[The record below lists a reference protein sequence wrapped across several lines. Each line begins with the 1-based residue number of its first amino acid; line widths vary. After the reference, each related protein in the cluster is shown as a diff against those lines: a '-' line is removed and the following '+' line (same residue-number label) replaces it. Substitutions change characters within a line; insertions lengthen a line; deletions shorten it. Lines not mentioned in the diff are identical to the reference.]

1 MPALPEPEHAD
12 EIGGQMVGRRT
23 VGAGP
28 TKLWQKDYQL
38 HPTVASYV
46 AGDNTLDTRLVEADV
61 LGSIAHAMM
70 LGKIGLLTA
79 SEVRALHDELLN
91 VLTLARSGEFEVTV
105 ADEDVHTKIENHL
118 SGTLG
123 DVGKK
128 IHTARSRNDQVLV
141 DLRLF
146 TRVEVLDLERRIT
159 AAAGALIA
167 LAERGED
174 VPMPGYT
181 HMQRAMVSSAGLWA
195 GAYAEALLDD
205 LTVLQAAYAVNDQSP
220 LGSAASYGVP
230 FALDRQYTADLL
242 GFARVQNNVLYAQFG
257 RGKFEG
263 LVVQALAQ
271 VMLDLSKFAQDV
283 LLFTTSEYDFFGVP
297 PELCDG
303 SSIMPQKHNLGA
315 LELVRARAHT
325 VFGHQAQIFGV
336 LAGLPAGFNND
347 NQETK
352 RPFMAALDITA
363 ASLEVCT
370 LFVNGITF
378 HEQRLRDACSPELFA
393 TDHAYELVR
402 QGMPFRDAYRHIA
415 ATLDSLPP
423 SDPVARLRERT
434 HLGAS
439 GNLGLDQLQERLS
452 GQLREIERRQAAH
465 DDVVARLLRPAD
477 VGSDRR
483 QGGAAVE

>member
-1 MPALPEPEHAD
+1 MTDVAA
-12 EIGGQMVGRRT
+12 
-23 VGAGP
+23 

-38 HPTVASYV
+38 HPAVAGFV
-46 AGDNTLDTRLVEADV
+46 AGDNTLDNRLVEADV
-61 LGSIAHAMM
+61 LGSIAHAIM
-70 LGKIGLLTA
+70 LGRIGLLTE
-79 SEVRALHDELLN
+79 SEVAALHGELTTILA
-91 VLTLARSGEFEVTV
+91 LARAGGFEVTV

-118 SGTLG
+118 SATLG

-146 TRVEVLDLERRIT
+146 ARVELLAMERRI
-159 AAAGALIA
+159 AGAIDA
-167 LAERGED
+167 FIGLAGRGQD

-181 HMQRAMVSSAGLWA
+181 HMQRAMLSSAGLWA

-205 LTVLQAAYAVNDQSP
+205 LAVIRTAYAINDQSP

-230 FALDRQYTADLL
+230 FAIDRQLVADLL
-242 GFARVQNNVLYAQFG
+242 GFSRVQNNVLYAQFG

-283 LLFTTSEYDFFGVP
+283 LLFTTTEYDFFGVP

-325 VFGHQAQIFGV
+325 VFGHQGQIFGV
-336 LAGLPAGFNND
+336 VAGLPAGFNND

-352 RPFMAALDITA
+352 RPFMAALDVTA
-363 ASLEVCT
+363 ASLDVCT
-370 LFVNGITF
+370 LFIDGITF
-378 HEQRLRDACSPELFA
+378 HEDRLREACSPELFA
-393 TDHAYELVR
+393 TDSAYDLVR
-402 QGMPFRDAYRHIA
+402 GGMPFRDAYRQVA
-415 ATLDSLPP
+415 AAIDRLPHN
-423 SDPVARLRERT
+423 DPVARLRERT

-439 GNLGLDQLQERLS
+439 GNLGLDRLRDRLTAEQS
-452 GQLREIERRQAAH
+452 SVAERQARH
-465 DDVVARLLRPAD
+465 DATVARLLAPLNDRPPLRPD
-477 VGSDRR
+477 K
-483 QGGAAVE
+483 AAVV